1 MVEIGTTSWKS
12 TYERTRHETDKQK
25 LGELVLAAEAAIFR
39 RYQELESSANHHE
52 ERRSMKEATDD
63 LLEMKVNQ
71 LGWPPVS

>member
-1 MVEIGTTSWKS
+1 
-12 TYERTRHETDKQK
+12 
-25 LGELVLAAEAAIFR
+25 LAAEAAIFR
-39 RYQELESSANHHE
+39 RYQEIAPSDNHHE

>member
-1 MVEIGTTSWKS
+1 MVENTATSWKEA
-12 TYERTRHETDKQK
+12 YEKTRHESDQQK

-39 RYQELESSANHHE
+39 RYQEIAPSDNHHE